1 MKKAFTLIELL
12 VVVLIIGILASI
24 ALPQY
29 QKAVR
34 RSKIAEAKKNLKKL
48 VEATDLYLL
57 SNQLA
62 NSTDIDM
69 DDLDISVSDSA
80 NWEYDIE
87 ECLTSS
93 NGQQGCV
100 ITATP
105 KFESGYQILMCSMN
119 YDDGLN
125 CGKFLCESRVT
136 GGKPE
141 LCLSLGGT
149 SADGDNDGLFVI
161 D

>member
-34 RSKIAEAKKNLKKL
+34 RSRIAEAKINLKKL

-57 SNQLA
+57 SHQITSSNL
-62 NSTDIDM
+62 DM
-69 DDLDISVSDSA
+69 DELDISVSDST
-80 NWEYDIE
+80 NWQYTIE
-87 ECLTSS
+87 ECLTGA
-93 NGQQGCV
+93 NGRTGCNIV
-100 ITATP
+100 ATP

-125 CGKFLCESRVT
+125 CGKFLCESRIT

-161 D
+161 N